1 MQSKIVDN
9 QGLEIPL
16 SGFYLTLLPYYRNKA
31 DNTKG
36 WVATFKQSSQ
46 TKITSSQMRN
56 QQRSESFNPESFSP
70 KQSSRV
76 DHTERTLNVKCPRT
90 RVFPT
95 SSVAS

>member
-16 SGFYLTLLPYYRNKA
+16 SGSYLTLLPYYRNKA

-56 QQRSESFNPESFSP
+56 HSVQNRSILKASHQNSPHESI
-70 KQSSRV
+70 
-76 DHTERTLNVKCPRT
+76 T
-90 RVFPT
+90 RKET
-95 SSVAS
+95 

>member
-36 WVATFKQSSQ
+36 WVAKLNKVHKPKSHQAKCAINSVQ
-46 TKITSSQMRN
+46 N
-56 QQRSESFNPESFSP
+56 RSILKASHQNSPHESIIRKE
-70 KQSSRV
+70 
-76 DHTERTLNVKCPRT
+76 T
-90 RVFPT
+90 
-95 SSVAS
+95 